1 LADCPYSFGGYTDE
15 LPERCPCVAPFT
27 QLLLGPQSGDTT
39 RHEHRGVKA
48 LSLGGGFMR
57 QSS

>member
-1 LADCPYSFGGYTDE
+1 MSLRGA
-15 LPERCPCVAPFT
+15 FT
-27 QLLLGPQSGDTT
+27 QLLLDRQTGDTT
-39 RHEHRGVKA
+39 RHEYRGVKA